1 MGGPFPQQALLES
14 RYPHCKSC
22 RYLHLRLLV
31 FLRRTSPA
39 QFRCPRPLVYPTPL
53 VSNHVSTP
61 DPDPLA
67 VEMPAPATIELRIG
81 GELRQVA
88 YEQAFV
94 AACSLLDHGQ
104 HEAASAIFKRLEAF
118 TDRGPR
124 AFIMHAFC
132 ESAAKNYDACQAAL
146 DEAFKDRPEGIVS
159 QLQDA
164 FVSYHVG
171 IKAEGRQALAELVD
185 QQQHLPTLCLIMGN
199 MLKASGD
206 LTLARRCWTF
216 AIERDRPQG
225 AVAAAAESK
234 LRHTAL

>member
-1 MGGPFPQQALLES
+1 LL
-14 RYPHCKSC
+14 
-22 RYLHLRLLV
+22 
-31 FLRRTSPA
+31 F
-39 QFRCPRPLVYPTPL
+39 RPLRTRVGL
-53 VSNHVSTP
+53 LLAQAAVSTQ
-61 DPDPLA
+61 DPDPLTS
-67 VEMPAPATIELRIG
+67 EAPATIELRIG
-81 GELRQVA
+81 GEIRQVA

-104 HEAASAIFKRLEAF
+104 VGAASAVFKRLEAF
-118 TDRGPR
+118 RDRGPR

-132 ESAAKNYDACQAAL
+132 ESAAKHYDASKAVL
-146 DEAFKDRPEGIVS
+146 DEAFKDRPEDIAN

-185 QQQHLPTLCLIMGN
+185 EQQHLPTLCLIMGN
-199 MLKASGD
+199 ILQSSGD
-206 LTLARRCWTF
+206 LALARRCWTL

-225 AVAAAAESK
+225 AVAATAEGK

>member
-1 MGGPFPQQALLES
+1 
-14 RYPHCKSC
+14 
-22 RYLHLRLLV
+22 
-31 FLRRTSPA
+31 
-39 QFRCPRPLVYPTPL
+39 
-53 VSNHVSTP
+53 
-61 DPDPLA
+61 
-67 VEMPAPATIELRIG
+67 MPAPATIELRIG

-94 AACSLLDHGQ
+94 AACSLLDHG
-104 HEAASAIFKRLEAF
+104 
-118 TDRGPR
+118 PR

-146 DEAFKDRPEGIVS
+146 DQAFKDRPEGIVS